1 MPLKKVRKNN
11 REQERPRGRIKEKVA
26 EVLELPKDVALNV
39 PRLTMIG
46 TNNLI
51 IENYKGIIQY
61 ERDKIRVNTSI
72 GIISITGDGM
82 IIREITSEDIMVEG
96 EINTLGFMK

>member
-1 MPLKKVRKNN
+1 MPSKKMRKSKEEKAKP
-11 REQERPRGRIKEKVA
+11 REKIRRKIA
-26 EVLELPKDVALNV
+26 EALELPKDVTLNV

-46 TNNLI
+46 TSNLI
-51 IENYKGIIQY
+51 IENYKGIIEY

-72 GIISITGDGM
+72 GIISITGEGM

-96 EINTLGFMK
+96 EINSLIFMK